1 MQTPY
6 LPLSDLSE
14 EAQKAPDYV
23 LPDWLVY
30 KFTEFKSIYIGNI
43 KINLTNYEN
52 ALKLM
57 ELRKEEDPQ
66 L

>member
-14 EAQKAPDYV
+14 EAQKTSDYV

-57 ELRKEEDPQ
+57 
-66 L
+66 